1 MLQVM
6 VDIKP
11 YIINMI
17 AMMTKRFVENVL
29 KKDRKIERTFIDLG
43 MIKLMSIWT
52 AMAELPCQMWWITSL
67 TSIKTVRRMG

>member
-1 MLQVM
+1 MSDIRKKVSMLQVM

-52 AMAELPCQMWWITSL
+52 AMAELPCQMW
-67 TSIKTVRRMG
+67 

>member
-6 VDIKP
+6 ADIKP

-29 KKDRKIERTFIDLG
+29 KKKKDRKIERPFIDLG
-43 MIKLMSIWT
+43 MIKLKM
-52 AMAELPCQMWWITSL
+52 
-67 TSIKTVRRMG
+67 

>member
-1 MLQVM
+1 MSDIRKKVSMLQVM

-52 AMAELPCQMWWITSL
+52 AMAELPCRMW
-67 TSIKTVRRMG
+67 

>member
-1 MLQVM
+1 MSDIRKKVSMLQVM

-29 KKDRKIERTFIDLG
+29 KKGQKIERTFIDLG

-52 AMAELPCQMWWITSL
+52 AMAELPAGCGRL
-67 TSIKTVRRMG
+67 LH

>member
-6 VDIKP
+6 ADIKP

-29 KKDRKIERTFIDLG
+29 KKRTEKIERPFIDLG
-43 MIKLMSIWT
+43 MIKLKM
-52 AMAELPCQMWWITSL
+52 
-67 TSIKTVRRMG
+67 

>member
-6 VDIKP
+6 ADIKP

-29 KKDRKIERTFIDLG
+29 QKKDRKIERPFIDLG
-43 MIKLMSIWT
+43 MIKLKM
-52 AMAELPCQMWWITSL
+52 
-67 TSIKTVRRMG
+67 